1 MGRNNELVDDIRDC
15 LSVAIGDGK
24 KLVVVSDFDETL
36 TSRYVFERKRNNH
49 RPVVSSE
56 MVGLIS
62 MLNAHLATPILVCS
76 GRGSDDPYVD
86 RLRRISGD
94 FLVLENGGVLMRGD
108 RVEVLANDKELEK
121 IEMLKT
127 ELRANLKKLEKDFKK
142 RGFILFSRM
151 TRSTDIEFRLQS
163 LESGNVVGLDDEYVG
178 LMDMV
183 GDMVDLKSNG
193 ISWAVSGSAVSLRVK
208 RLSKWLAVDRVLGVK
223 GIVRDN
229 VFVVAF
235 GDNRND
241 VDMFERADMAI
252 NVGRDKFTDNE
263 YHLGGGCVSVMG
275 TLELINSLM

>member
-1 MGRNNELVDDIRDC
+1 MKRNNGLFDKIHDC
-15 LSVAIGDGK
+15 LSVAIRGGK

-36 TSRYVFERKRNNH
+36 TSRYVFEREHNNH
-49 RPVVSSE
+49 RPVVSSK
-56 MVGLIS
+56 MVGLIG
-62 MLNAHLATPILVCS
+62 MLNVHLAIPVLVCS

-86 RLRRISGD
+86 RLRMISSD

-108 RVEVLANDKELEK
+108 GVEVLASDKELKK

-163 LESGNVVGLDDEYVG
+163 LGSGNVVGLDDEYVG